1 MINLFHFNR
10 MAGPS
15 GGPSITAHALVP
27 GHGSLNELEQ
37 RLITIP
43 SEILRRLLDRV
54 ESLTALVQDI
64 HAREAA
70 KPEIDPKARY
80 LLDFA
85 AEYLGASTSTLK
97 RRAAIGKLALLYDG
111 KKPFVTG
118 AELLR
123 YAREGSRR
131 GLHRKRKP

>member
-1 MINLFHFNR
+1 MDRAINQ
-10 MAGPS
+10 AG
-15 GGPSITAHALVP
+15 TALTVSAD
-27 GHGSLNELEQ
+27 
-37 RLITIP
+37 
-43 SEILRRLLDRV
+43 LLSHLMERI
-54 ESLTALVQDI
+54 EALTALVRDI

-80 LLDFA
+80 ALDFA
-85 AEYLGASTSTLK
+85 AEYIGASTSTLK
-97 RRAAIGKLALLYDG
+97 RRAAVGKLVLLYDG

-131 GLHRKRKP
+131 GLRRKRKDA

>member
-1 MINLFHFNR
+1 MNAAINHTG
-10 MAGPS
+10 A
-15 GGPSITAHALVP
+15 ALLAVP
-27 GHGSLNELEQ
+27 ADLLTHILE
-37 RLITIP
+37 
-43 SEILRRLLDRV
+43 RV
-54 ESLTALVQDI
+54 ESLTTLVRDI

-80 LLDFA
+80 ALDFA
-85 AEYLGASTSTLK
+85 AEYIGASTSTLK
-97 RRAAIGKLALLYDG
+97 RRAAVGKLALLYDG

-131 GLHRKRKP
+131 GLRRNRKP

>member
-1 MINLFHFNR
+1 MEAVFTPTNARLLAAPADLLTHI
-10 MAGPS
+10 
-15 GGPSITAHALVP
+15 
-27 GHGSLNELEQ
+27 LEQ
-37 RLITIP
+37 
-43 SEILRRLLDRV
+43 V
-54 ESLTALVQDI
+54 ESLTALVRDI
-64 HAREAA
+64 HARETA

-80 LLDFA
+80 MLDFA

-97 RRAAIGKLALLYDG
+97 RRAAVGKLVLLYDG

-131 GLHRKRKP
+131 GLRRKRKDA